1 MFQYRSPLTNF
12 ILEEFLQGFASCTLH
27 CSVKKFRFFGRPVRF
42 RFRDNLIRIS
52 GSGSGSGPA
61 LRSGSLHDFI
71 SAINWFICLKSW
83 KFPNDIW
90 CQFVCLHCDPFDH
103 NLIFDFNCYC
113 QHHWFCFWQSMT
125 EFRRIPQ
132 LEYDTAFHFF
142 DMKYE
147 SYCLEIWHYWD
158 NTQYMLIKV
167 YYYDKQI
174 KSSKVET
181 VSVINTSMCVY
192 FCLLKML
199 LSL

>member
-1 MFQYRSPLTNF
+1 MSVRCNISENKTCASFHSIS
-12 ILEEFLQGFASCTLH
+12 ILVMVASLWPQKLIITH
-27 CSVKKFRFFGRPVRF
+27 FFGTWRGDVRRTCHF
-42 RFRDNLIRIS
+42 
-52 GSGSGSGPA
+52 
-61 LRSGSLHDFI
+61 
-71 SAINWFICLKSW
+71 
-83 KFPNDIW
+83 
-90 CQFVCLHCDPFDH
+90 LHCDPFDH
-103 NLIFDFNCYC
+103 NLIFDFKCYC

>member
-1 MFQYRSPLTNF
+1 MSITLGAIKHMEARGKSNLSQ
-12 ILEEFLQGFASCTLH
+12 FLQYLPQKSQFVWILTLH
-27 CSVKKFRFFGRPVRF
+27 C
-42 RFRDNLIRIS
+42 DL
-52 GSGSGSGPA
+52 
-61 LRSGSLHDFI
+61 
-71 SAINWFICLKSW
+71 
-83 KFPNDIW
+83 
-90 CQFVCLHCDPFDH
+90 FDH

-113 QHHWFCFWQSMT
+113 QHPWFCFWQSMT

-132 LEYDTAFHFF
+132 LEYNTAFHFF

-167 YYYDKQI
+167 YYYDKLI

-192 FCLLKML
+192 FCFLKML
-199 LSL
+199 LLL

>member
-1 MFQYRSPLTNF
+1 MCLRAKTLNFSYSPLLCPF
-12 ILEEFLQGFASCTLH
+12 PTLH
-27 CSVKKFRFFGRPVRF
+27 SQCYFQLM
-42 RFRDNLIRIS
+42 D
-52 GSGSGSGPA
+52 A
-61 LRSGSLHDFI
+61 LFMDQIKPYH
-71 SAINWFICLKSW
+71 
-83 KFPNDIW
+83 PYH
-90 CQFVCLHCDPFDH
+90 HCDPFDH